1 MVEKEFF
8 ANCDKETENVIKLYL
23 LLMNNLTNKDGELKR
38 KYYTNYNFDTFN
50 NFLYYLLYI
59 IAISETNTGKILR
72 KNMKLEVS
80 NSVMKKIYNESL
92 PNLDNNASVRELF
105 VASKKNR
112 NALMVIETYAISEN
126 KDKLTLDKLLLSIL
140 ENQNI
145 IKTFKLEDLQQEL
158 INPKAK
164 NKRVIK
170 PVNNLSFGEFLTN
183 INYVEN
189 PLVGRS
195 KELRNMCALL
205 TDAKKSVIIYGG
217 AGVGKT
223 TLIKGLAYNIQNNAT
238 YEYFKDKKIFSVS
251 ASELIQGTN
260 YRGTLEEKV
269 NKLVSFLKNNPNTIL
284 FIDEIHLLMGLGRS
298 EGSIIDVPGI
308 LLSHLGEGSI
318 KIIGAT
324 TKSEVAHIMQNSA
337 FERRFNFLE
346 IPELNDE
353 EKLNI
358 LLTTIASY
366 EKNYNIKFGFD
377 DEITMEILKLILYIT
392 DKIIDNKNSLTTKD
406 SNNINYY
413 FSNPDYMLTMLNNC
427 YNFARLDGKEALDIN
442 YLIEGIKFTKGINE
456 SISNSFIK
464 EVNYQILMRK
474 HK

>member
-377 DEITMEILKLILYIT
+377 DEITMEIIKLILYIT